1 MSNKIETELF
11 CLHCDKETLHTITY
25 SGKYLHR
32 IKCEKCGTEIALDR
46 RRILETYTADTLD
59 RILTKPHR
67 LTEEMRKDLTSLIT
81 SLPLRIITKP
91 IRLAKE
97 FIDTVKE

>member
-11 CLHCDKETLHTITY
+11 CLHCDKETLHMITY

-32 IKCEKCGTEIALDR
+32 IRCKECGTEISLDR
-46 RRILETYTADTLD
+46 KRILESYTADTLD

-67 LTEEMRKDLTSLIT
+67 MTEEMRKDLTSFIT
-81 SLPLRIITKP
+81 SLPVRIVTKP

>member
-1 MSNKIETELF
+1 MPSKIRTALF

-32 IKCEKCGTEIALDR
+32 IKCEECGTEISLDR
-46 RRILETYTADTLD
+46 RRILETYATDTVD

-67 LTEEMRKDLTSLIT
+67 MTEEMRKDLTAFIT
-81 SLPLRIITKP
+81 SLPIRIMTKP
-91 IRLAKE
+91 IRMAKE